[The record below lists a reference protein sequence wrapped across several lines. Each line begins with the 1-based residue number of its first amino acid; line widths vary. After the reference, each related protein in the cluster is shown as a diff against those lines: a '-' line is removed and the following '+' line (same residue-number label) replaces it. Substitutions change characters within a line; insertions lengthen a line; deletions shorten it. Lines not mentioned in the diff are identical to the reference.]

1 MVGVRVKGSD
11 TKALSLFNFFDIAK
25 ENYVTFIQI
34 ITTHYSKLYHINVM
48 LLVLFHL
55 LMCILFLTLLLV

>member
-11 TKALSLFNFFDIAK
+11 TKALSSFNFLDIAK
-25 ENYVTFIQI
+25 ENYVIFIQL
-34 ITTHYSKLYHINVM
+34 ITTHYNKLYHINVV

-55 LMCILFLTLLLV
+55 LMSIFF